1 MSPEMFLK
9 VAIDPGLAVLPES
22 MRSDDARRF
31 LLAICLQE
39 SGLKYR
45 RQIKGPARGFPMFET
60 NGLRGVL
67 NHRSSKDLARAVLG
81 VLELEGMDADIPS
94 LHAVFEFNDALAISF
109 ARLLI
114 YTLPSKLPTTAA
126 DGWKQYINAWRP
138 GRPHE
143 NAWLGNWTL
152 ANAAVSLKP

>member
-22 MRSDDARRF
+22 MRSNDARRF

-39 SGLKYR
+39 SALKYR
-45 RQIKGPARGFPMFET
+45 RQIKGPARGFPMFEI

-67 NHRSSKDLARAVLG
+67 THRSSKELARSVL
-81 VLELEGMDADIPS
+81 VNLELEGADS
-94 LHAVFEFNDALAISF
+94 DVAALHMIFEFNDALSIAF

-114 YTLPSKLPTTAA
+114 FTLPHKLPTNAA
-126 DGWKQYINAWRP
+126 EAWKQYISAWRP

-143 NAWLGNWTL
+143 SAWLGNWTV
-152 ANAAVSLKP
+152 ANAAVSVLP